1 MPTVSLPNRSCG
13 GARRGRS
20 RRVCCCESIH
30 AYLAKRPLCHC
41 SSAAAAAVP
50 DATSAADMRPDV
62 AEDKTGVFVGGD
74 ADLAAGGSEQKRS
87 MRPRTA
93 GRRPPPVKDNTK
105 EPEAGAASVT
115 ADPKAAPKRVNIMLE
130 GGDKD
135 NDSDDEAVTPAL
147 SAAAGA
153 PAGGPSGATG
163 GHTSI
168 VRDIMEEQAAEA
180 KKADAKAED
189 PSATGA
195 KDGGGI
201 RLGRVKRAGGA
212 GAPAPTTKTST
223 SGAAYSDTDV
233 EKLRGAIQ
241 GLCQSTNPLG
251 RCMDLVHE
259 DLSLMN
265 AEMDKWQ
272 ADYRLKAAQLDEQKK
287 KTEVE
292 LQPLRDQL
300 LELDEQAKEQELRIG
315 GVKASIA
322 RNEERIQQL
331 LKMVVKS

>member
-163 GHTSI
+163 GT
-168 VRDIMEEQAAEA
+168 R
-180 KKADAKAED
+180 
-189 PSATGA
+189 
-195 KDGGGI
+195 
-201 RLGRVKRAGGA
+201 
-212 GAPAPTTKTST
+212 
-223 SGAAYSDTDV
+223 
-233 EKLRGAIQ
+233 
-241 GLCQSTNPLG
+241 PLFG
-251 RCMDLVHE
+251 
-259 DLSLMN
+259 
-265 AEMDKWQ
+265 
-272 ADYRLKAAQLDEQKK
+272 
-287 KTEVE
+287 T
-292 LQPLRDQL
+292 
-300 LELDEQAKEQELRIG
+300 
-315 GVKASIA
+315 
-322 RNEERIQQL
+322 
-331 LKMVVKS
+331 